1 MLLISLIS
9 VVIWYIWKKKHS
21 KVKATELLDD
31 KDYPEAEKRD
41 TENSINQNEE
51 NTPENK
57 LIN

>member
-1 MLLISLIS
+1 MLLFGIFG
-9 VVIWYIWKKKHS
+9 KKKHS